1 MKKTL
6 LLTIFTF
13 AFGIGISAQN
23 GGGCS
28 KAISISPGFHIVD
41 SMIDGVASFK
51 DILPNP
57 TKAIWYKFSPTQDGL
72 MHISACS
79 GGADTR
85 LFVYAGS
92 CDTLSLFGFNDDY
105 CAKDTTGEE
114 TASDISKYVKAGKT
128 YFIEWDNAWDSVRF
142 SFTLSLSTN
151 YVPTEKQACQ
161 SAKNI
166 KPGLIVVDSIFGFA
180 SHGDAGH
187 ANWYK
192 FTPTS
197 PGKISV
203 SSCGLDADTRLWIY
217 KGDCNTL
224 VSVASGDDECDG
236 ETQTEIAVAVNDLDV
251 TANTNYYFEWD
262 DSWENVPFEFS
273 LTFDPISNVKEDN
286 WVQNINIAPNPALDF
301 VNVQFNF
308 DRVLEVDVK
317 IYNSS
322 GQVVLARKVG
332 SIQRW
337 NERLDVKDLASG
349 IYYLE
354 IMSGDQRCNKKMFVN
369 H

>member
-6 LLTIFTF
+6 LLTILIFV
-13 AFGIGISAQN
+13 FGGPIVAQS

-28 KAISISPGFHIVD
+28 KAIPITSGIHVVD
-41 SMIDGVASFK
+41 SMIAGVASFK
-51 DILPNP
+51 DIRPNP
-57 TKAIWYKFSPTQDGL
+57 TKAIWYKFSPIQDGL

-85 LFVYAGS
+85 LFVYVGN
-92 CDTLSLFGFNDDY
+92 CDTLNLFGSSDDY
-105 CAKDTTGEE
+105 CAKNTTGEE
-114 TASDISKYVKAGKT
+114 TASDIYKYVKAGKT
-128 YFIEWDNAWDSVRF
+128 YFIEWDNAWDSMRF
-142 SFTLSLSTN
+142 SFTLSFSSN

-161 SAKNI
+161 SAKAI
-166 KPGLIVVDSIFGFA
+166 KPGLVVVDSIFGFA

-192 FTPTS
+192 YTPTS
-197 PGKISV
+197 QGRISI
-203 SSCGLDADTRLWIY
+203 SSCGIDADTRLWIY

-224 VSVASGDDECDG
+224 VSIASGDDECDG
-236 ETQTEIAVAVNDLDV
+236 ETQTELAVAINDLDV
-251 TANTNYYFEWD
+251 VANTTYYFEWD
-262 DSWENVPFEFS
+262 DSWENAPFEFS
-273 LTFDPISNVKEDN
+273 LTFDPVSTVKEEAFS
-286 WVQNINIAPNPALDF
+286 QKINVAPNPTSDF
-301 VNVQFNF
+301 VNVQFFF
-308 DRVLEVDVK
+308 DNVFYVEMK

-322 GQVVLARKVG
+322 GQVVLARKIG
-332 SIQRW
+332 SVQRW

-354 IMSGDQRCNKKMFVN
+354 IMSGAHRTSKKLFVN

>member
-6 LLTIFTF
+6 LLTILTFTF
-13 AFGIGISAQN
+13 GIALTAQN

-28 KAISISPGFHIVD
+28 KAIPISTGFHIVD
-41 SMIDGVASFK
+41 TMIVGAASFK

-85 LFVYAGS
+85 LFVYVGN
-92 CDTLSLFGFNDDY
+92 CDTLNLFGFNDDY
-105 CAKDTTGEE
+105 CAKNTTGEE
-114 TASDISKYVKAGKT
+114 TASDISKYVKAGKS

-142 SFTLSLSTN
+142 SFTLSFSAN

-161 SAKNI
+161 SAKVI
-166 KPGLIVVDSIFGFA
+166 KPGLTVVDSIFGIS

-197 PGKISV
+197 PGKISL
-203 SSCGLDADTRLWIY
+203 STCGVDADTRLWVY
-217 KGDCNTL
+217 KGDCNSL
-224 VSVASGDDECDG
+224 VSIASGDDECDG
-236 ETQTEIAVAVNDLDV
+236 ETQTEIAVAINDLDV
-251 TANTNYYFEWD
+251 VANTTYYFEWD
-262 DSWENVPFEFS
+262 DSWENAPFEFS
-273 LTFDPISNVKEDN
+273 LTFDPISKVKEEN
-286 WVQNINIAPNPALDF
+286 LSQKINLAPNPASDF
-301 VNVQFNF
+301 VNVQFSF
-308 DRVLEVDVK
+308 DKALDVEMK
-317 IYNSS
+317 IYNTS
-322 GQVVLARKVG
+322 GQVVLARKIG
-332 SIQRW
+332 SVQRW
-337 NERLDVKDLASG
+337 NERLDVKDLPSG

-354 IMSGDQRCNKKMFVN
+354 IMSGTQRTNKKLFVN